1 MDENTQ
7 RSIAELSTHLAAVS
21 RELAAERE
29 ARMRESKRGISIM
42 RLHVPLPI
50 MLGAFVA
57 FAGSILLGGTFV
69 HDVSTHM
76 DNDKIHVN
84 EKKALQFDGVAYAG
98 AVKADIESKASD
110 LEAAIRRNGRAVKAG
125 AKCEPTGK
133 KGAFTCAFAD
143 PEALPLR

>member
-1 MDENTQ
+1 MDEQ
-7 RSIAELSTHLAAVS
+7 AHVAIRELSTHLAAVS

-50 MLGAFVA
+50 MLGL
-57 FAGSILLGGTFV
+57 FAGMIGTILVGGNFV
-69 HDVSTHM
+69 HSVSTHM
-76 DNDKIHVN
+76 ENDKIHAS
-84 EKKALQFDGVAYAG
+84 EKKALQFDGVAYNG
-98 AVKADIESKASD
+98 ETKAALESRASD

-133 KGAFTCAFAD
+133 KGALACVFAD
-143 PEALPLR
+143 PESLPLR